1 MQTETKPAPSL
12 SKPALLKFIRIRNK
26 SGFSSNLQ
34 FAIDA
39 TEAGVDVDLLGDA
52 MKADDGGY
60 EWQTPHGLLVE
71 RPNGQL
77 ELVA

>member
-1 MQTETKPAPSL
+1 MKHKYRSL
-12 SKPALLKFIRIRNK
+12 NKSALLKFIRIRNK

-34 FAIDA
+34 FSFDA
-39 TEAGVDVDLLGDA
+39 REAGINLDLLGDA
-52 MKADDGGY
+52 RKSDGGGY

-71 RPNGQL
+71 HPDGQM

>member
-1 MQTETKPAPSL
+1 MGMDMATADL
-12 SKPALLKFIRIRNK
+12 SKNALLKFCRIRNE

-34 FAIDA
+34 FSIDA
-39 TEAGVDVDLLGDA
+39 REAGIDLDLLGDA
-52 MKADDGGY
+52 RKGENGGY

-71 RPNGQL
+71 HPSGQM